1 MAPPCHVLCYP
12 FSMKKTRR
20 AGATETFSVSV
31 DPKTKRALRALADKD
46 FGGNLSALV
55 TDLAEE
61 ARRRMA
67 ADAYLRR
74 HDASAPSPVEADAL
88 EKEIAREVAAWR
100 KRPKKRRVA

>member
-1 MAPPCHVLCYP
+1 MNK
-12 FSMKKTRR
+12 SRR

-31 DPKTKRALRALADKD
+31 DTETKRALRALANQD

-67 ADAYLRR
+67 AGAYLSR
-74 HDASAPSPVEADAL
+74 HGLSVPMAAEAEAVEKQL
-88 EKEIAREVAAWR
+88 RREVSTWK
-100 KRPKKRRVA
+100 KRPRKAT